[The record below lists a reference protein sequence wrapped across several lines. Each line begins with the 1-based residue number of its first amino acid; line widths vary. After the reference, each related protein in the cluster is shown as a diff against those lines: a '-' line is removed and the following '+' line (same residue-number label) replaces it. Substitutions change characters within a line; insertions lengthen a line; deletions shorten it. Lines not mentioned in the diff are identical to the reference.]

1 MDSITEVP
9 PDGGSVC
16 LDPMTATEVWNGA
29 TTSTQA
35 GNLNSNNS
43 TLLYIAVSTSNKTII

>member
-43 TLLYIAVSTSNKTII
+43 TLLYIAVSTINKTII